1 MYKKKFEVNSVFYS
15 QLNKSEKKFILKQ
28 DLSDF
33 KVMNNYIPNFF
44 KFLWENPKLVADII
58 INCDLND
65 IKDSLA
71 NLFMNNFYQNIL
83 SSNYVENNLMYVLTL
98 LIKEEINNFKN
109 IEDCDMFL
117 GDNSKVGY
125 FMNELMKKSD
135 IKRSFKIS
143 ISNLISDL
151 ESIFYMNFSLDIQD
165 INSKL
170 SKKNCQEKDSES
182 KIATKI
188 GYENDLN
195 KEPLYLE
202 EAAELS
208 NFLYDKKMLK
218 QIEEKEGIEN
228 LKTKY
233 LSNLTD
239 AYLKEKLEEWKIT
252 NPDMS
257 AYLNKNINNSNKGN
271 SYSNI
276 KLMLKFAVKRDLSNK
291 LLSHYVINFYFIK
304 DFIDKFISILKNN
317 LIILPYHIKCF
328 CKIISVL
335 LQKKFPDINISL
347 KNSFISKFLYNKII
361 GPILVNPEI
370 ELLIN
375 NFIISGFTLN
385 NLNIINEILNKLFSG
400 KLFEDNDDIHYN
412 NYTPFNWYFLE
423 KMPEIFEIF
432 KKLTDIELPP
442 ILSDL
447 INDKLDPNFNYDYL
461 KDNKEEVIMHY
472 SICFNCRD
480 LKNILDGLDH
490 LKNKVDITKYKEG
503 N

>member
-1 MYKKKFEVNSVFYS
+1 LYKKKFEVNSVFYS

-188 GYENDLN
+188 GY
-195 KEPLYLE
+195 
-202 EAAELS
+202 
-208 NFLYDKKMLK
+208 
-218 QIEEKEGIEN
+218 
-228 LKTKY
+228 
-233 LSNLTD
+233 
-239 AYLKEKLEEWKIT
+239 
-252 NPDMS
+252 
-257 AYLNKNINNSNKGN
+257 
-271 SYSNI
+271 
-276 KLMLKFAVKRDLSNK
+276 
-291 LLSHYVINFYFIK
+291 
-304 DFIDKFISILKNN
+304 
-317 LIILPYHIKCF
+317 
-328 CKIISVL
+328 
-335 LQKKFPDINISL
+335 
-347 KNSFISKFLYNKII
+347 
-361 GPILVNPEI
+361 
-370 ELLIN
+370 
-375 NFIISGFTLN
+375 
-385 NLNIINEILNKLFSG
+385 
-400 KLFEDNDDIHYN
+400 
-412 NYTPFNWYFLE
+412 
-423 KMPEIFEIF
+423 
-432 KKLTDIELPP
+432 
-442 ILSDL
+442 
-447 INDKLDPNFNYDYL
+447 
-461 KDNKEEVIMHY
+461 
-472 SICFNCRD
+472 
-480 LKNILDGLDH
+480 
-490 LKNKVDITKYKEG
+490 
-503 N
+503 